1 MCKAWEEQKRIG
13 RVEDIMDLLEEIGET
28 SSALEKLIMEQT
40 DLEVLRRWHKLAA
53 KAESIEAFE
62 KAAGAHFGL
71 GQILR

>member
-28 SSALEKLIMEQT
+28 SLALEKLIMEQT

-62 KAAGAHFGL
+62 KAAGL
-71 GQILR
+71 ILD

>member
-62 KAAGAHFGL
+62 KAAGL
-71 GQILR
+71 IVD

>member
-62 KAAGAHFGL
+62 KAAGL
-71 GQILR
+71 ILD